1 MIFDTIFEMLALMF
15 CWWFSLLHVKHL
27 ESICFLVVMFGSSD

>member
-1 MIFDTIFEMLALMF
+1 MIFENIFEMLALMF
-15 CWWFSLLHVKHL
+15 CWWFSLLHVKRL